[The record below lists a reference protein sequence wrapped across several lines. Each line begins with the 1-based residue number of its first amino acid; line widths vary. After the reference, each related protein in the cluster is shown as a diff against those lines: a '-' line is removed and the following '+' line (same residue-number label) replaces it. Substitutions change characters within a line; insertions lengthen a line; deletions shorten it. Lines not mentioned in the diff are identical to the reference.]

1 MIIKAIKIYSFG
13 GITNKEINFKKGLN
27 LIYGENEK
35 GKSTIEAF
43 IKIMLYGISS
53 KKVNGISER
62 QRYMPFSGNLI
73 KGEMIVEHKNEDYIL
88 QRTFGLTKKEDTSKI
103 LDYLTGDEVNCI
115 NSEIPG
121 KDFIGVNRS
130 TFEKTLFIKQLGVS
144 FEKDKEE
151 EIMEKI
157 TSMFGC
163 GENEVPVERA
173 LKKLESIKK
182 GLVTARGIGS
192 LDLLR
197 KKRNYLLEERYEGY
211 KIAERNLD
219 WENKLLI
226 ERKKKK
232 ILNEELSKLE
242 IYKKYM
248 KKINIQKEYKEII
261 GYLKKS
267 EELKKREK
275 EISNNLAAGEEI
287 INDSFIDSLK
297 EQNRD
302 YLNLIDRKEE
312 LVHKHEDLK
321 DKLKEINNNLEEY
334 KFLDIF
340 GDDLK
345 DKLINLKYEQ
355 KSLEERIEYFK
366 SLKLNFNKIQ
376 DNRNENKNKL
386 GTIYNIK
393 DFRDDLKEKLIDY
406 EKNLKELK
414 FLAETYDISEGGN
427 LKRLSLHENKI
438 LIGGLLL
445 SMGLV
450 ILLLG
455 YPLYGAMA
463 LIIGVIIAIVAIQFI
478 FKGREEAIKEE
489 IKEKNKARFEELNN
503 TIHYIE
509 KCLSEYMETIKVCD
523 YTALISAL
531 KSYEIYIKEDE
542 RLLLK
547 IEEINNV
554 LNDEKTQDIIR
565 KYNKNYKIIES
576 IKKMSD
582 CNCIDDIIDKGCIHD
597 ELLKQKELLLI
608 DINSNNKN
616 LEELKEN
623 INLIENK
630 LKEKLNAMNIDLE
643 NLLDIDLYI
652 KDYKEKLRKLEEVH
666 STLLSIESTYKA
678 LLKDRDIESIK
689 NDLKDILNDIKDDY
703 SYSSQEEIEVE
714 EKNKSKELLECE
726 KTIKDLENNINNRLL
741 GKRTI
746 VAIEEDISVI
756 DNKIKKEEKK
766 LKALNLALD
775 TLDESFNEIK
785 KEVGPEIN
793 RRIYS
798 NFYVLTSNKYKEI
811 KLGNNYEMMVR
822 NDENL
827 FNGEFLS
834 NGASDQ
840 LYLSLRL
847 AFIELIFENE
857 EEYPIILDDA
867 FVQYDENRREKAL
880 LLINEKI
887 KGQCIIFT
895 CQKIEEEILS
905 KNNVD
910 KNVIYI

>member
-1 MIIKAIKIYSFG
+1 MIIKELKIYSFG

-43 IKIMLYGISS
+43 IKVMLYGINS
-53 KKVNGISER
+53 KKIKGISER
-62 QRYMPFSGNLI
+62 QRYMPFSGNVI
-73 KGEMIVEHKNEDYIL
+73 KGEMVVEYKNKDYIL
-88 QRTFGLTKKEDTSKI
+88 QRTFGATKKEDTSKV
-103 LDYLTGDEVNCI
+103 LDYLTGDEVKNI
-115 NSEIPG
+115 DSEMPG
-121 KDFIGVNRS
+121 KYFLGVNRS

-173 LKKLESIKK
+173 LKKLETIKK
-182 GLVTARGIGS
+182 SLTTARGIGT

-197 KKRNYLLEERYEGY
+197 KKRADLLEERYEGY
-211 KIAERNLD
+211 KIAEKNLD

-226 ERKKKK
+226 EKNKKK
-232 ILNEELSKLE
+232 ILKEELSKLE
-242 IYKKYM
+242 IYKKYI

-261 GYLKKS
+261 RYLKKS
-267 EELKKREK
+267 EELKEREK
-275 EISNNLAAGEEI
+275 EISDDLLCGEEI
-287 INDSFIDSLK
+287 INDSFIEDLK
-297 EQNRD
+297 EQNRE
-302 YLNLIDRKEE
+302 YLNLLDKKEE
-312 LVHKHEDLK
+312 LLHKHEELNNN
-321 DKLKEINNNLEEY
+321 LERINSNLEEY

-340 GDDLK
+340 GDNLK

-355 KSLEERIEYFK
+355 KNLKERLDYFK

-376 DNRNENKNKL
+376 EKRNENKSKL

-427 LKRLSLHENKI
+427 LKRLSLEENKV
-438 LIGGLLL
+438 LVGGLLL
-445 SMGLV
+445 AIGLV
-450 ILLLG
+450 ILFLG
-455 YPLYGAMA
+455 YPLYGAIS
-463 LIIGVIIAIVAIQFI
+463 LVIGGVLTVLAAQFI

-489 IKEKNKARFEELNN
+489 IKEKNKIRFEELNN
-503 TIHYIE
+503 TIHDIE
-509 KCLSEYMETIKVCD
+509 QCLSEYMKKIKVCD

-531 KSYEIYIKEDE
+531 KNYEIYIKEDE

-554 LNDEKTQDIIR
+554 LNDENTQDIIK

-576 IKKMSD
+576 MKRMA
-582 CNCIDDIIDKGCIHD
+582 NCSYIDDIIEKVCIHD
-597 ELLKQKELLLI
+597 ELVKQKEILLI
-608 DINSNNKN
+608 DINSNNNN

-630 LKEKLNAMNIDLE
+630 LREKLNVMNVDLE
-643 NLLDIDLYI
+643 SLLDIEIYI
-652 KDYKEKLRKLEEVH
+652 KKYKEKLRKLEEIH
-666 STLLSIESTYKA
+666 STLLSIENTYKA

-689 NDLKDILNDIKDDY
+689 NDLKDILNDINDEY
-703 SYSSQEEIEVE
+703 SYSSQEDIEVE

-726 KTIKDLENNINNRLL
+726 KTIKDLENSINNRLL
-741 GKRTI
+741 GKRN
-746 VAIEEDISVI
+746 VVVIEEEISII
-756 DNKIKKEEKK
+756 DDKIKKEEKK
-766 LKALNLALD
+766 LSALNLALS
-775 TLDESFNEIK
+775 TLDESFDEIK

-793 RRIYS
+793 RGIYS
-798 NFYVLTSNKYKEI
+798 NFDILTSNKYKEI

-822 NDENL
+822 SDENL

-847 AFIELIFENE
+847 AFIDLIFEDE
-857 EEYPIILDDA
+857 EEYTIILDDA
-867 FVQYDENRREKAL
+867 FVQYDEKRREKAL

-895 CQKIEEEILS
+895 CQKIEEDILS
-905 KNNVD
+905 KNNID